1 MGRYEMSLIKRREK
15 VKEDL
20 ETEAETNGDEIETLK
35 SQLETKKHSP
45 RSGIVFRNA
54 GRTII
59 TENNLANN
67 SKACCIQ

>member
-1 MGRYEMSLIKRREK
+1 MGRHEMSLIKRREK
-15 VKEDL
+15 LKGDL
-20 ETEAETNGDEIETLK
+20 ETEAEANGDEIETLK
-35 SQLETKKHSP
+35 SLLETKTPTP
-45 RSGIVFRNA
+45 RYGIVFRNA

>member
-1 MGRYEMSLIKRREK
+1 MGRHEISLIERREK
-15 VKEDL
+15 LKADL
-20 ETEAETNGDEIETLK
+20 ETEAEDNGDEIETLK
-35 SQLETKKHSP
+35 SMLETKTPKP
-45 RSGIVFRNA
+45 RSGIVFRNV